1 MFQRLMNHRI
11 GGHCQSQNK
20 ILAETKTV
28 EVPII
33 RAESFTKIPSSLLT
47 FSSHLSPLTSPI
59 HPFIISSSSISS
71 IMTSKRLL
79 FLLGLSTSMNFS
91 NSYTT
96 NSLSPL
102 ASSEPHTIATSTMR
116 KPNPVDTKISQ
127 VLPLQQLQEQ
137 NESRRVTY
145 SLGLGKNQ
153 PVLGASTTANT
164 ITSEETVDDVYQAV
178 QFWTG
183 HKAVRNIPS
192 PNENLK
198 LAEKLKADEQSKPPK
213 SSARHIVPTRLAQD
227 LLSISNHH
235 HVGEESRGP
244 TMIGDV
250 QAMDLNTPWVE
261 MLIHEQQLK
270 FA

>member
-1 MFQRLMNHRI
+1 
-11 GGHCQSQNK
+11 
-20 ILAETKTV
+20 
-28 EVPII
+28 
-33 RAESFTKIPSSLLT
+33 
-47 FSSHLSPLTSPI
+47 
-59 HPFIISSSSISS
+59 
-71 IMTSKRLL
+71 
-79 FLLGLSTSMNFS
+79 
-91 NSYTT
+91 
-96 NSLSPL
+96 
-102 ASSEPHTIATSTMR
+102 MR
-116 KPNPVDTKISQ
+116 KPNPVETNISQ
-127 VLPLQQLQEQ
+127 VLPLQQKQQQ

-164 ITSEETVDDVYQAV
+164 ITSEENVKDVYQAV

-192 PNENLK
+192 PYDNLK
-198 LAEKLKADEQSKPPK
+198 LAEKLKADAQSKPK
-213 SSARHIVPTRLAQD
+213 SSFRHIVPTRLAQD

>member
-1 MFQRLMNHRI
+1 
-11 GGHCQSQNK
+11 
-20 ILAETKTV
+20 
-28 EVPII
+28 
-33 RAESFTKIPSSLLT
+33 
-47 FSSHLSPLTSPI
+47 
-59 HPFIISSSSISS
+59 
-71 IMTSKRLL
+71 MTSKRLL
-79 FLLGLSTSMNFS
+79 ILLSLTTSFNLSS
-91 NSYTT
+91 SYTT
-96 NSLSPL
+96 SSLSPL
-102 ASSEPHTIATSTMR
+102 ASSEPQTIATSTMR
-116 KPNPVDTKISQ
+116 KPNHPV
-127 VLPLQQLQEQ
+127 QQKQQQ
-137 NESRRVTY
+137 NVSHRVTY

-164 ITSEETVDDVYQAV
+164 ITSEESVEDVYQAV

-192 PNENLK
+192 PYENLK
-198 LAEKLKADEQSKPPK
+198 VAEKLIADAQSNPKASF
-213 SSARHIVPTRLAQD
+213 RHIVPTRLAQD

-244 TMIGDV
+244 TMIGNV